1 MAAPSRHA
9 AIPCSTI
16 SSGCSGRFG
25 LASLPWMPPVSAQV
39 IMTFVFTSGM
49 KHLLIQLRQKI
60 HPTIIHRNLARY
72 VATCRHPLIHRP
84 GIGAKGQDLTYT
96 PHRSI
101 VGRREMQPRVGVAAT
116 TPTRGLGG
124 DAVTA
129 ESAADKSSFQP
140 RWRCQP

>member
-39 IMTFVFTSGM
+39 RMTFVLISGM

-60 HPTIIHRNLARY
+60 LPDIIHRNLARY
-72 VATCRHPLIHRP
+72 VVRPAATLNTMRQQSEASHSPAGWDWHGNAHAVQRIE
-84 GIGAKGQDLTYT
+84 
-96 PHRSI
+96 
-101 VGRREMQPRVGVAAT
+101 RRE
-116 TPTRGLGG
+116 
-124 DAVTA
+124 
-129 ESAADKSSFQP
+129 SA
-140 RWRCQP
+140 